1 MHRISPIQSAIARL
15 CAASFLGLAAC
26 TGTVWASHTGE
37 ELTADQGAVVSND
50 TLMRTLQQ
58 FETAPALQK
67 SQRAAQLLQIA
78 SQRRARLLALLQK
91 NPQIAAARF
100 MPASVRDRL
109 PAEAQAYVE
118 REVRATG
125 TVYATVSDDF
135 ARGRSKTEFH
145 LHLNDNA
152 LQRLQLH
159 MADGLGSER
168 DMLGFVGRKLSL
180 TGTQI
185 DSQLVITDKRSVDMA
200 LDGINSAVTTVGTTA
215 VVKGD
220 QKTLAILVNYTDATL
235 SCTQPDIQNRL
246 FGTSGVT
253 VNTNFQASSR
263 GQVSWSGQAVGP
275 FTIPYSKSSS
285 CDYYGFAAAAESAAK
300 AAGYDP
306 ANYARVHFVLPTN
319 STCGWGGIANMPGR
333 RSWTQYCSYTGISAH
348 EMGHNLSLHHA
359 ATPTSEYGD
368 GSDPMG
374 GAKNVLHNAANR
386 VMAGW
391 MPSGSVV
398 NVTGGGSFA
407 LDALGLAT
415 WTSPQVLRIYKADTA
430 EWYHVSL
437 RQAMGMDA
445 SLPASYLNAVSITK
459 SGTTLPYKTTLMAAL
474 AVGQSWSDGTNGITV
489 THQGLAGN
497 TSTVAVAMTG
507 ATCTRAAPTVAV
519 SPASQSGSPGVT
531 RSYSLSIKNNDSS
544 ACGSSALSLAQA
556 LPGGFA
562 GSLPASIT
570 VSPGATASATWSVT
584 PSTTVGA
591 GSYGVDV
598 SAAGNGTSASTA
610 HGSYS
615 VVVDTT
621 APTVAISYPLNG
633 STISGRSATITAT
646 ATDAT
651 SGVAKVEFY
660 VDGALLGTDTSAPY
674 STSWQL
680 RKVSKGVPHTVTV
693 RAYDGAGNK
702 AETSSSVVVN

>member
-1 MHRISPIQSAIARL
+1 MFTFSSVQLAVARL
-15 CAASFLGLAAC
+15 GAASILGIAAC
-26 TGTVWASHTGE
+26 SGAWASHTGE
-37 ELTADQGAVVSND
+37 TLTADQGVVVSND

-58 FETAPALQK
+58 FETSPALQK
-67 SQRAAQLLQIA
+67 SQRATQLLQIA

-100 MPASVRDRL
+100 MPGSVRSRL

-118 REVRATG
+118 QEVRASG

-135 ARGRSKTEFH
+135 VHGRSKTEFH

-168 DMLGFVGRKLSL
+168 DMLGFVGRKVSL
-180 TGTQI
+180 TGTQL

-200 LDGINSAVTTVGTTA
+200 LGGTNSTTTTVGTTA

-220 QKTLAILVNYTDATL
+220 QKTLAILVNFTDANL

-246 FGTSGVT
+246 FGTTGVT
-253 VNTNFQASSR
+253 VNTNYLASSR

-275 FTIPYSKSSS
+275 FTIPYSKDSS
-285 CDYYGFAAAAESAAK
+285 CDYYGFAYAAEAAAK

-306 ANYARVHFVLPTN
+306 ATYARVHVVMPTN

-333 RSWTQYCSYTGISAH
+333 RSWNEYCGYTGISTH
-348 EMGHNLSLHHA
+348 EMGHNLSFHHA
-359 ATPTSEYGD
+359 TTPTSEYGD

-374 GAKNVLHNAANR
+374 GAKTVLANGANR

-391 MPSGSVV
+391 MPAGSVV
-398 NVTGGGSFA
+398 DVTGGGTFA

-415 WTSPQVLRIYKADTA
+415 WTSPQIMRIYKADTA
-430 EWYHVSL
+430 EWYYVSL
-437 RQAMGMDA
+437 RQAIGMDA
-445 SLPASYLNAVSITK
+445 SLASTYLNAVSITK
-459 SGTTLPYKTTLMAAL
+459 SGTTLPTKTVLMAAL
-474 AVGQSWSDGTNGITV
+474 PVGQSWSDSTNGITIS
-489 THQGLAGN
+489 HQSLTGN

-507 ATCTRAAPTVAV
+507 ATCTRAAPTVTV
-519 SPASQSGSPGVT
+519 SPASQSGSPGVS
-531 RSYSLSIKNNDSS
+531 RSYSLSVKNNDST
-544 ACGSSALSLAQA
+544 ACGSSALSLAQT
-556 LPGGFA
+556 LPSGFT
-562 GSLPASIT
+562 GSLPASVT
-570 VSPGATASATWSVT
+570 VSPGATASASWTVT
-584 PSTTVGA
+584 PATTVGA

-598 SAAGNGTSASTA
+598 SASANGTSTA

-615 VVVDTT
+615 VVIDT
-621 APTVAISYPLNG
+621 APPTVAISYPLNG

-646 ATDAT
+646 ATDAG

-660 VDGALLGTDTSAPY
+660 ADGALLGTDTSAPY
-674 STSWQL
+674 STTWQL
-680 RKVSKGVPHTVTV
+680 RKVTKGVPHTLTV

-702 AETSSSVVVN
+702 TETTSSVVVN